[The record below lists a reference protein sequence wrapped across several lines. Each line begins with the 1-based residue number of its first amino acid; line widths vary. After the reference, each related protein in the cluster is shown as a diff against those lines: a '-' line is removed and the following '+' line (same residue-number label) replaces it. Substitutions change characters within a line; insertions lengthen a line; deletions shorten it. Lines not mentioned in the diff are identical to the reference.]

1 MNLFNRT
8 KQFLYTGNS
17 LPKPYIS
24 LHVIYIALPLVLF
37 FATYKILA
45 RTDQAVSDWIL
56 LHFRMPTSPE
66 LFLQRPYTIISSIL
80 LHTSTWG
87 LISNL
92 IGLII
97 FGNFTSMLLSK
108 RVVAPLFILGGLLG
122 NISLWFFKEI
132 PLLAPY
138 LEQIFVSGSSA
149 GIMALAVISTFYMP
163 DQIVR
168 LYGVFPLKLKVLGR
182 AILFLCFFMIF
193 FKVNIGTQVISLG
206 GALSGYLFLL
216 LMKRG
221 NSKSFNFS
229 FIGSSKVK
237 KSAKIEMKI
246 IHNKPLTDD
255 EYKEVQV
262 SQKEYLDHLLDK
274 IGRNGIDS
282 LSKTELDFLK
292 KFGNSGI

>member
-1 MNLFNRT
+1 
-8 KQFLYTGNS
+8 
-17 LPKPYIS
+17 
-24 LHVIYIALPLVLF
+24 VLF
-37 FATYKILA
+37 FAAYKILS
-45 RTDQAVSDWIL
+45 RTDQAFSDWIL
-56 LHFRMPTSPE
+56 MHFRMPTSLE

-80 LHTSTWG
+80 LHTSAWG

-97 FGNFTSMLLSK
+97 FGNFTSVLLSK
-108 RVVAPLFILGGLLG
+108 RMVAPLFILGGLFG

-149 GIMALAVISTFYMP
+149 GIMALAVISAFYMP

-182 AILFLCFFMIF
+182 AVLFLCFFMIF
-193 FKVNIGTQVISLG
+193 FKVNMGIQVMSLG
-206 GALSGYLFLL
+206 GALNGYFFLL

-221 NSKSFNFS
+221 KPKFFNFS
-229 FIGSSKVK
+229 FAGSSKLK

-246 IHNKPLTDD
+246 IHNKPLTDE
-255 EYKEVQV
+255 EYKEVQI
-262 SQKEYLDHLLDK
+262 SQEEYLDHLLDK
-274 IGRNGIDS
+274 IGRNGIGS
-282 LSKTELDFLK
+282 LTKNELDFLK
-292 KFGNSGI
+292 KFGNNRL